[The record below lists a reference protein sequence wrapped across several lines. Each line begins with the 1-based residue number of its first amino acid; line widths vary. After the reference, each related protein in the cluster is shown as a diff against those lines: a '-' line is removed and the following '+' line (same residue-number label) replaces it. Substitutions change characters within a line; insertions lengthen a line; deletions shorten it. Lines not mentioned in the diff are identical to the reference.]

1 MNTAV
6 CTALFA
12 WYAVVLVNAGVCAIF
27 LCSMA
32 SREKHHRG
40 FNKPSNKARINNA
53 CRAIYV
59 YL

>member
-12 WYAVVLVNAGVCAIF
+12 WYTVVLVNAGVYAIF

-32 SREKHHRG
+32 SPEKHHRG
-40 FNKPSNKARINNA
+40 FNKASNKAHINNV